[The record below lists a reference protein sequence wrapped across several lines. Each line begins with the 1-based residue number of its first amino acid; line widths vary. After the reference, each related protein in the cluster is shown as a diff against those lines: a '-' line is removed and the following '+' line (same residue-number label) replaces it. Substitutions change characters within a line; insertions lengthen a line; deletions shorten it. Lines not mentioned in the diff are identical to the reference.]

1 MRSRLASL
9 AVVTISSS
17 SEETSAVVN
26 SHERVTWLLLSSS
39 FCKTSVW
46 QIYKDT
52 ISVTIIA
59 VYDLLF
65 AKEESCTTQLAIWQL
80 FVSVRWPKRWEQ
92 LLTSITTFRSKLVF
106 FVPSWSSFVVWP
118 TDVTGFSLSNAHKPE
133 PFQYH
138 LIYFG
143 SVVQKALDSPSLT

>member
-17 SEETSAVVN
+17 SEETFAVVN
-26 SHERVTWLLLSSS
+26 SHERVTWLLLSYS
-39 FCKTSVW
+39 FCKTFVW

-106 FVPSWSSFVVWP
+106 FVPSLSSFVWCHWFQFVKCSQAWTISIP
-118 TDVTGFSLSNAHKPE
+118 FDLFWFSGSEGFGFSIIN
-133 PFQYH
+133 
-138 LIYFG
+138 
-143 SVVQKALDSPSLT
+143 LT